1 MRISDYLSANT
12 IFPDLKSNNKEQVI
26 QEIASGIT
34 KVNPNINEDRL
45 IEVLMERERLCS
57 TALDSGVAVPHGK
70 LSGITD
76 IILGFGKS
84 SEGISYESLDNKP
97 THFLF
102 TLIAPEDSISI
113 HIRLLARISKI
124 FKNPELRSRLSI
136 CKTAQEIY
144 QAIISE
150 DEKYS

>member
-1 MRISDYLSANT
+1 MRISDYLDVNAIIPNLNSH
-12 IFPDLKSNNKEQVI
+12 SKEEVVE
-26 QEIASGIT
+26 EIAAGIT
-34 KVNPNINEDRL
+34 KVNPKINTDRL
-45 IEVLMERERLCS
+45 IEVLLEREKICS

-70 LSGITD
+70 ISGITD

-97 THFLF
+97 SHFFF

-124 FKNPELRSRLSI
+124 FKNPELRSKLSK

-144 QAIISE
+144 EAIVSE